1 MVATRTFT
9 AILAVIAFL
18 ALTALSA
25 LLLAAEPASA
35 QDSKLPLPR
44 FASLQSGKVNM
55 RAGPGETYP
64 ILWTY
69 QRTNL
74 PVEIIEEFEI
84 WRRIRDHDG
93 VVGWVKGTL
102 LSGKRHALVRDQQRA
117 LRGDAHAE
125 AAPIAYVDPGVLLQ
139 ILECGKEWC
148 RLEVQGHRGWLM
160 KSEFWG
166 VYNDE
171 TITD

>member
-1 MVATRTFT
+1 M
-9 AILAVIAFL
+9 
-18 ALTALSA
+18 LTALLAPIALS
-25 LLLAAEPASA
+25 LLLLPAGPVGA
-35 QDSKLPLPR
+35 QESKLPLPR

-69 QRTNL
+69 QRPNL

-102 LSGKRHALVRDQQRA
+102 LSGKRHALVRDQQRT
-117 LRGDAHAE
+117 LRAE
-125 AAPIAYVDPGVLLQ
+125 AQAEAKPVAYLDPGVLLQ
-139 ILECGKEWC
+139 ILECDREWC
-148 RLEVQGHRGWLM
+148 RLEVEGYRGWLP
-160 KSEFWG
+160 KAEFWG
-166 VYNDE
+166 VYADE
-171 TITD
+171 NLTD